1 VTKAHEGSTIR
12 NREVREGTERCE
24 KHMSE
29 CDDQMRRYEKQL
41 KDVQETMKRG
51 EIIN

>member
-1 VTKAHEGSTIR
+1 
-12 NREVREGTERCE
+12 
-24 KHMSE
+24 MSE

-51 EIIN
+51 EIINWKTRKKQWKMRKM